1 MDTATVF
8 NVLTLFSLVLFFLI
22 AKWYVLPA
30 LLRLGPQEALVPL
43 LLFSAFRYLGL
54 AFLVPNW
61 TDGLPAAFATPAAYG
76 DLTVGIL
83 ALGAAVALHYRMGPG
98 TMLAWVYAVVGALD
112 FMYAGFLGG
121 QNEAGLTIGPLWP
134 LMTILGPAWMVAIV
148 FLFRL
153 LIWPAPVGSRQTVRT

>member
-1 MDTATVF
+1 MDTTAVF

-30 LLRLGPQEALVPL
+30 LLRLGPQEALIPL

-54 AFLVPNW
+54 AFLVPGW
-61 TDGLPAAFATPAAYG
+61 TAGLRSAFAVPAAYG
-76 DLTVGIL
+76 DLTVAIL
-83 ALGAAVALHYRMGPG
+83 ALGAAVALRYRLGAG
-98 TMLAWVYAVVGALD
+98 TALAWLYAVAGALD

-121 QNEAGLTIGPLWP
+121 QNQAGLTIGPLWP
-134 LMTILGPAWMVAIV
+134 LMTILGPAWMVTIV

-153 LIWPAPVGSRQTVRT
+153 LIWPAPARSRQTVYT